1 MKKAQTYID
10 NYKKNSFLPC
20 TDFEGKIIVGE
31 EELAEMLQ
39 EFSEQ
44 QLRLYIVGNCAKLQ
58 SEVDRR
64 RKQITDINQWTEILL
79 AYRHKIR
86 DRVLWSMIADIN
98 NRTTD

>member
-1 MKKAQTYID
+1 MDKKEILKEATKDTLNINEDSPLQKAVLEAMQTYAD
-10 NYKKNSFLPC
+10 
-20 TDFEGKIIVGE
+20 
-31 EELAEMLQ
+31 
-39 EFSEQ
+39 Q
-44 QLRLYIVGNCAKLQ
+44 QLQLYNVGNCAKLQ
-58 SEVDRR
+58 SEVESR